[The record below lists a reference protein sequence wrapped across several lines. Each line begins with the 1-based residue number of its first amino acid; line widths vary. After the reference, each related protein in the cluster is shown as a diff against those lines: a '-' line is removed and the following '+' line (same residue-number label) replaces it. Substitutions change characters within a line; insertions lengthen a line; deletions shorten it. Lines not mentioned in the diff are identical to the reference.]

1 MFFFETG
8 TLGDYDPIF
17 TIEPSGPNVW
27 TAGATAT
34 NPTIYGPNP
43 TYGGGGSGVNW
54 NNIWNN
60 IFGVG
65 SQAIAAWG
73 NNPTQQVGN
82 YGTVGIG
89 QGYSPA
95 AIGQSYAQIA
105 AANAQQQAMYGSGRP
120 QSQANSLDGIFGS
133 LTNTIS
139 NNPLIFAGAAVGLYL
154 LFRQPP
160 GRR

>member
-1 MFFFETG
+1 MFFFETD
-8 TLGDYDPIF
+8 TLGDTIF
-17 TIEPSGPNVW
+17 TIEPTGSPVW

-34 NPTIYGPNP
+34 NPTIYGGTNP
-43 TYGGGGSGVNW
+43 TYGGGGSSVNW

-105 AANAQQQAMYGSGRP
+105 AAQAQQQQYAGGIRPNTAGGLGLDDAAGSITSFITR
-120 QSQANSLDGIFGS
+120 
-133 LTNTIS
+133 
-139 NNPLIFAGAAVGLYL
+139 NPLLVAGGVLGVYL
-154 LFRQPP
+154 LMREPP
-160 GRR
+160 RRR